1 VNFVKIQHCAW
12 SVAGRLQG
20 VAATAS
26 AAERMLGLGYT
37 RAAVGERDA
46 GAVVAA
52 QLVRRASGNWWA
64 WLQLVGPLI

>member
-1 VNFVKIQHCAW
+1 
-12 SVAGRLQG
+12 
-20 VAATAS
+20 
-26 AAERMLGLGYT
+26 MLGLGYT

-52 QLVRRASGNWWA
+52 QLMRRASGNWWA